1 MWSCR
6 DSLKNWYSFQTLAA
20 TKGKQRHE
28 GCQPAL
34 CNLWARA
41 CCASDFEGRQHIPQL
56 WMPKPSGVSAGEKP
70 SQGKADVLQ
79 QISLRSPAA
88 TAPTSPL
95 LHQDGLGR
103 RFSSLKQIFSSH
115 LKQPT
120 EVTHWL
126 HKCDRRLG
134 SKA

>member
-6 DSLKNWYSFQTLAA
+6 DSLKNWCSFQILAA

-70 SQGKADVLQ
+70 SQDKADVLQ
-79 QISLRSPAA
+79 QISLESCSHSSNIASAA
-88 TAPTSPL
+88 PGWS
-95 LHQDGLGR
+95 GEE
-103 RFSSLKQIFSSH
+103 IFLS
-115 LKQPT
+115 QT
-120 EVTHWL
+120 NF
-126 HKCDRRLG
+126 
-134 SKA
+134 